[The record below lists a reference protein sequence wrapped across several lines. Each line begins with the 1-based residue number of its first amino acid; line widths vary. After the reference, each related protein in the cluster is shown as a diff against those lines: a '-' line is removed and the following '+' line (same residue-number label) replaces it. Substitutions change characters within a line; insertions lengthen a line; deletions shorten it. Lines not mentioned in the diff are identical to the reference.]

1 MKRIVI
7 ALILV
12 STTIVTISSCT
23 KDPLNDMSY
32 EDSRVYITQKSDS
45 ADFSSYSTF
54 YIADSVAVINGNA
67 SKKSYNSVDSAY
79 IAATVKYL
87 TAAGYTRTMDTAN
100 ADLGVTVNKII
111 SYSTGYYNYGGYW
124 GGFGGFWDPGFY
136 WGYPGYGYGYPGFVQ
151 PFVIQDVAMEID
163 LLDLK
168 NATTNKNIKLIW
180 MGAIN
185 GAGVANNDNPSI
197 ADSQVASLFAQSTY
211 LKK

>member
-7 ALILV
+7 ALMLV
-12 STTIVTISSCT
+12 GAAMVTITSCT
-23 KDPLNDMSY
+23 KDPLNNMSY

-54 YIADSVAVINGNA
+54 YIADSVAIISGNA
-67 SKKSYNSVDSAY
+67 SKKSREPIDSAY
-79 IAATVKYL
+79 IAAATKYF
-87 TAAGYTRTMDTAN
+87 TAAGYTQTKDTAT
-100 ADLGVTVNKII
+100 ADLGVTVSRIY
-111 SYSTGYYNYGGYW
+111 SYTTGYYNYGSYW
-124 GGFGGFWDPGFY
+124 GGFGGYWDPGYY

-168 NATTNKNIKLIW
+168 NAAANKKIKLIW

-185 GAGVANNDNPSI
+185 GAGVASNNSVSI
-197 ADSQVASLFAQSTY
+197 ADGQVASLFAQSTY